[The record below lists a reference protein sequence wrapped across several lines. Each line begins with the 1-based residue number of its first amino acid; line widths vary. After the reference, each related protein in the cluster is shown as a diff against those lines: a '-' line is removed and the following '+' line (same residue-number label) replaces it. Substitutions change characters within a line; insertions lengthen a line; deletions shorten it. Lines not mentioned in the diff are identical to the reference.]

1 MNKLQV
7 EIDEE
12 NETLTELYDE
22 KNKAE
27 EKKQK
32 AAIEALLVSSFGK
45 TYFWKHQTLDVT
57 LPTTRIMLVP
67 VLIESDKCISAKW
80 IQFQILWFGQ
90 LSFSNFFCST
100 LVTNVRH
107 PFIMVI
113 FSGQIRR
120 KRPSTS
126 HVDVTVLCWLSELC
140 GGWRTRLLSVVKD
153 RHHPTQPLNPGFKS
167 DQHLISL

>member
-12 NETLTELYDE
+12 NETLTEFYDE
-22 KNKAE
+22 KNKAK

-57 LPTTRIMLVP
+57 LPTTRIVSVP

-80 IQFQILWFGQ
+80 I
-90 LSFSNFFCST
+90 
-100 LVTNVRH
+100 
-107 PFIMVI
+107 
-113 FSGQIRR
+113 
-120 KRPSTS
+120 
-126 HVDVTVLCWLSELC
+126 
-140 GGWRTRLLSVVKD
+140 
-153 RHHPTQPLNPGFKS
+153 
-167 DQHLISL
+167 

>member
-57 LPTTRIMLVP
+57 LPTTRIVLVP

-80 IQFQILWFGQ
+80 IQFQILWLGQ

-100 LVTNVRH
+100 LVTKCWTSFDNGH
-107 PFIMVI
+107 LHLTFQAK
-113 FSGQIRR
+113 SGERR
-120 KRPSTS
+120 QALAMLMLQYCAGYQSC
-126 HVDVTVLCWLSELC
+126 VEAEELDSY
-140 GGWRTRLLSVVKD
+140 RLWKIATIQVNL
-153 RHHPTQPLNPGFKS
+153 
-167 DQHLISL
+167 